1 MSVDKATVRRI
12 ARLARIAIKD
22 QECEPMAKEL
32 NVILGWA
39 GQLNEVNTQ
48 NVAPM
53 TSAVQTTL
61 KQRDDVVTSGHMP
74 QDILRNAPAVE
85 HGFFAVPKVVE

>member
-1 MSVDKATVRRI
+1 MTVDKDTVRSI

-22 QECEPMAKEL
+22 AECEPMAREL
-32 NVILGWA
+32 STILGWA
-39 GQLNEVNTQ
+39 GQLNEVDTEA
-48 NVAPM
+48 VEPM

-61 KQRDDVVTSGHMP
+61 KQRADIVTSGHIP
-74 QDILRNAPAVE
+74 QDILRNAPLAE